1 MRKLRL
7 GGGSDLLGTGIEP
20 LDVGTYSKS
29 GRTCTSGQGV
39 GPPGAA
45 VAADSLLSEG
55 PMLSQPPARP
65 EL

>member
-1 MRKLRL
+1 MLC
-7 GGGSDLLGTGIEP
+7 TGIEP
-20 LDVGTYSKS
+20 LDVGTYSES
-29 GRTCTSGQGV
+29 GCTCASGHGA